1 MSEGTEVG
9 ITSQDLAELFRINPL
24 ANEQVQRIATQ
35 RLLAE
40 ALAKFTEPKVDE
52 PKTVESSA

>member
-1 MSEGTEVG
+1 MMSEGTDVG

-40 ALAKFTEPKVDE
+40 ALAKFTEFKADE
-52 PKTVESSA
+52 SVKTEA

>member
-1 MSEGTEVG
+1 MSDSVEVS

-40 ALAKFTEPKVDE
+40 ALAKLTEFKADE
-52 PKTVESSA
+52 YESATEA